1 MQDSRDAPSS
11 FTDSSNVSL
20 RAAGKKKIFSN
31 RKQRR
36 VGTNVPTLSFLDIE
50 QVIDVNAL
58 RALIIDN
65 SISFRDDLAD
75 GLRQNLP
82 AGSLVEKTADPVDA
96 LSKVTLFHPDVIV
109 LNYAMSP
116 IQINGQ
122 SFLALLTE
130 QKNIPIIAYG
140 FMDKT
145 HFARLGIADYIRKP
159 KDSEVAA
166 PFCRNLVAR
175 MEHLMTRAEKSEP
188 RGTDDLPAS
197 RATRLSPGSVM
208 TRASWQRQRMASVQA
223 APQAPPAFSPSSGD
237 KKIELIA
244 IGSSTGGTE
253 ALATILRDLR
263 PPLPGIVVTQHIP
276 ALFAKLFAQRLDAE
290 CALHVKE
297 GADGDRVENNT
308 VYIAPGNLHMT
319 VHREGDAIMITCA
332 MGPKVHSCRPSVDV
346 LFDSVAANIGASA
359 AGVILTGMG
368 HDGAKG
374 LLAMRRA
381 GSPTLGQDEATCVVY
396 GMPRAAWE
404 MGAVEQQLPLT
415 SIASAITQIARR

>member
-1 MQDSRDAPSS
+1 M
-11 FTDSSNVSL
+11 
-20 RAAGKKKIFSN
+20 
-31 RKQRR
+31 
-36 VGTNVPTLSFLDIE
+36 
-50 QVIDVNAL
+50 NAL
-58 RALIIDN
+58 RVLIIDN
-65 SISFRDDLAD
+65 SISLSFRDDLAD
-75 GLRQNLP
+75 GLQQNLP
-82 AGSLVEKTADPVDA
+82 SGSLVEKTADPVDA
-96 LSKVTLFHPDVIV
+96 LEKVALFHPDIIV

-122 SFLALLTE
+122 RLLVLLTE
-130 QKNIPIIAYG
+130 HNNIPIVAYG
-140 FMDKT
+140 LMDKT
-145 HFARLGIADYIRKP
+145 HFAQLGLAGYVKKP
-159 KDSEVAA
+159 VDSEMGT
-166 PFCRNLVAR
+166 PFY
-175 MEHLMTRAEKSEP
+175 RALATHIEQVMN
-188 RGTDDLPAS
+188 S
-197 RATRLSPGSVM
+197 RAKTAHSGTCSLASGSHAARLSPGSIM
-208 TRASWQRQRMASVQA
+208 TRAAWQKQRMASIQ
-223 APQAPPAFSPSSGD
+223 PTPPAPPAPSVAPAAPVPPVGISPPSSDGR
-237 KKIELIA
+237 KIELIA

-253 ALATILRDLR
+253 ALATILKALR

-290 CALHVKE
+290 CVLHVKE
-297 GADGDRVENNT
+297 GADGDRVEKNT

-319 VHREGDAIMITCA
+319 VHREGDAIKIACG

-374 LLAMRRA
+374 LLAMRQK

-415 SIASAITQIARR
+415 SIASAITHIARR